1 MAMLE
6 LDLEDRE
13 LLRLLLMKELEET
26 RVEVRHTHHVEYK
39 NMLLEREARVQ
50 ELIAKLG

>member
-6 LDLEDRE
+6 LELEDRE

-26 RVEVRHTHHVEYK
+26 RVEVRHTY
-39 NMLLEREARVQ
+39 NMDFKHLLLEREARIQ
-50 ELIAKLG
+50 ELITKLA